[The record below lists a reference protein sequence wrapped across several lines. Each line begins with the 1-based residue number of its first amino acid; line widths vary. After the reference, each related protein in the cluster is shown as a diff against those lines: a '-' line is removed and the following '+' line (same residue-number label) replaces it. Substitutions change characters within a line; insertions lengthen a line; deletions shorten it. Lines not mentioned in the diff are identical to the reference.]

1 MTLRGGPHAVANEIA
16 VSHMSGIK
24 DVLLPLLPFR
34 AGGLSAGSRQ
44 PRLAVIGAA
53 LGLGRL
59 FETFDGSQ
67 GESTLPP
74 RLPLGRSS
82 VVYGV
87 HADDLD
93 AEPG

>member
-53 LGLGRL
+53 LGVAGATLVATSDHFRL
-59 FETFDGSQ
+59 
-67 GESTLPP
+67 
-74 RLPLGRSS
+74 RLSS
-82 VVYGV
+82 AGLIRRW
-87 HADDLD
+87 A
-93 AEPG
+93 